1 KGNTGMFIH
10 TIQNSEVREVK
21 EFYKYMHKTY
31 PQEYLQILHE
41 MGYLMSN
48 LKTIQV
54 IKEYTNKDG
63 KTILE
68 NALSETDMHLS
79 ESRFRNLQELAA
91 QYFKKEN
98 MDSPEMQQYE
108 QFVEAM
114 NDLKTTNPDSQSY
127 ITVLKM
133 LAPYGID
140 TTKILEQ
147 GYLNFKGRR
156 LSIEMVLN
164 SMVRQADPSKTKYKN
179 FYGNTIQE
187 QRNPRISEDIKTD

>member
-1 KGNTGMFIH
+1 VKKQRHLRSGKSPGSLKNSDLLDSEWLISEFYNLAAETKGNTGMFIH

-21 EFYKYMHKTY
+21 EFYKYMQKTY

-68 NALSETDMHLS
+68 NALSETEMHLS

-114 NDLKTTNPDSQSY
+114 NDLKTANPDSQSY

-133 LAPYGID
+133 LAPYSID

-147 GYLNFKGRR
+147 
-156 LSIEMVLN
+156 
-164 SMVRQADPSKTKYKN
+164 
-179 FYGNTIQE
+179 
-187 QRNPRISEDIKTD
+187 